1 MLLDASAT
9 NGIYGGVNPDLIG
22 LSPLQCLDKLIAYS
36 SLIGLRVILVRAS
49 AKANNFYNE
58 NLWYITGDSY
68 YTHQRFIEDW
78 ATLAK
83 RYVGS
88 GLIGVDLWEQ
98 PRGLAT
104 WATGNVTTDWDTA
117 ATLAGNAVLAVNP
130 DLLVIVEGISWG
142 SDLTGVMKKHVK
154 LTPSN
159 KLIYGVA
166 QYTNDDGANALFTAS
181 DFPNNL
187 RGNWNAAY
195 GFIVTQQIAPVIVA
209 EFGTNFQQKT
219 DYTWLPLFMN
229 YTAGQYAVQGKSD
242 LPPGHKGLSWIWQG
256 LNPNGPGGGL
266 LASDWLS
273 VNYAIMYY
281 LEPFFAEQFTNPT
294 PGQALPK
301 ADLNSS
307 WVVAFPS
314 LAPTTVAPTSQ
325 PTMSP
330 TKPHFSYYHTSGNQ
344 IVDQNGKSIRWS
356 GLNW

>member
-1 MLLDASAT
+1 
-9 NGIYGGVNPDLIG
+9 
-22 LSPLQCLDKLIAYS
+22 
-36 SLIGLRVILVRAS
+36 
-49 AKANNFYNE
+49 
-58 NLWYITGDSY
+58 
-68 YTHQRFIEDW
+68 
-78 ATLAK
+78 
-83 RYVGS
+83 
-88 GLIGVDLWEQ
+88 
-98 PRGLAT
+98 
-104 WATGNVTTDWDTA
+104 
-117 ATLAGNAVLAVNP
+117 
-130 DLLVIVEGISWG
+130 
-142 SDLTGVMKKHVK
+142 
-154 LTPSN
+154 
-159 KLIYGVA
+159 
-166 QYTNDDGANALFTAS
+166 
-181 DFPNNL
+181 
-187 RGNWNAAY
+187 
-195 GFIVTQQIAPVIVA
+195 
-209 EFGTNFQQKT
+209 
-219 DYTWLPLFMN
+219 MN

-301 ADLNSS
+301 ADLKSS